1 MKNYLLVDGVLDRAA
16 LLFLHGVADLLVHRV
31 ADLRE
36 RGEDGIRG
44 EKMDVPAR

>member
-16 LLFLHGVADLLVHRV
+16 LLFLDRVADLLVDRV

-36 RGEDGIRG
+36 KEVRTEFGD
-44 EKMDVPAR
+44 KMDVPAR